1 MKTTVPLVMIHGL
14 MGSQHF
20 YAPAAHIDIARVH
33 TPDLIGY
40 GQLAHKTHPPH
51 ERITLASQAASIIQY
66 LREHVAEP
74 CVLLGHSVGGAVA
87 MLVAAAAPE
96 RVRAL
101 ISVEGNFTLDDAF
114 WCKHI
119 ASLSE
124 DAWRETH
131 ARMIAD
137 PAAWLA
143 QSAIAVSDERLRW
156 AEATLHH
163 QSAQTIRAM
172 AQAVVAE
179 TGDARYLKAVR
190 AVVDTGIAIGLIAGE
205 RSASGWNVPQW
216 VRRATRYD
224 TVQKGAGHMMML
236 EAPDIFCRLVS
247 DAIAQLPVRSPND
260 RTAESARDIDGA

>member
-1 MKTTVPLVMIHGL
+1 MKTTLPLVMIHGL

-20 YAPAAHIDIARVH
+20 YAPAARIDIAHVYA
-33 TPDLIGY
+33 PDLIGY
-40 GQLAHKTHPPH
+40 GQLAHEAHPPH
-51 ERITLASQAASIIQY
+51 ERITLAVQAAWIIRY
-66 LREHVAEP
+66 LREHVGEP

-143 QSAIAVSDERLRW
+143 KSGIEVSDERLRW
-156 AEATLHH
+156 AATALRH

-172 AQAVVAE
+172 AQAAVAE
-179 TGDARYLKAVR
+179 TGDARYLETVR
-190 AVVDTGIAIGLIAGE
+190 AVVEGGTAIGLIAGE

-216 VRRATRYD
+216 VRQAARYD

-236 EAPDIFCRLVS
+236 EAPDVFCRLVS
-247 DAIAQLPVRSPND
+247 DAIAQLLVRRPND
-260 RTAESARDIDGA
+260 RTLE